1 MSNYKIYPLN
11 LGTITRAKSQLVSTD
26 KSGEI
31 IDIPILAWYLTDGN
45 KKIVVDTGGIAPD
58 GIHFMPYVRT
68 EEQTLRAQLERLG
81 VRSEEIDMVILTHL
95 HWDHSGCMDIF
106 PNAKFY
112 VQRAELEYA
121 IDPIPTQKSNYNL
134 KRRFRV
140 EYVVLDGDTEITEGI
155 SVRLSPGHSMGHQCV
170 LADTTDGKYMILG
183 DMVNLQEAWDADPP
197 IANGYHVSLL
207 DYHRSFLKLK
217 KINAKVLPGH
227 EPAVLKYE
235 VYPNK

>member
-112 VQRAELEYA
+112 VQRAELE
-121 IDPIPTQKSNYNL
+121 
-134 KRRFRV
+134 
-140 EYVVLDGDTEITEGI
+140 
-155 SVRLSPGHSMGHQCV
+155 
-170 LADTTDGKYMILG
+170 
-183 DMVNLQEAWDADPP
+183 
-197 IANGYHVSLL
+197 
-207 DYHRSFLKLK
+207 
-217 KINAKVLPGH
+217 
-227 EPAVLKYE
+227 
-235 VYPNK
+235 